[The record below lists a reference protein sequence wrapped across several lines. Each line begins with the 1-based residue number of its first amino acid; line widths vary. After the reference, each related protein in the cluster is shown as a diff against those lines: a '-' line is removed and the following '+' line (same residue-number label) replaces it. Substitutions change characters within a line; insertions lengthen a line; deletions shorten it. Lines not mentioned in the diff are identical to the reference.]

1 MESPVRVEILF
12 PRSGQELTV
21 SVPRTLAEEAAR
33 SRIARDV
40 SRAESG
46 ASVGGGSS
54 SASSAAQHWS

>member
-1 MESPVRVEILF
+1 MESAVRVEIQF

-33 SRIARDV
+33 SRIARDLT
-40 SRAESG
+40 RADHG

-54 SASSAAQHWS
+54 SASSSAKHWS